1 LAVAVGLLVGLVPAG
16 AAPAYLYTP
25 DFVTRTWQSAEGMP
39 ENSATSI
46 AQTPDGYLWVG
57 TFSGLTRFDGTELEL
72 VTDPAE
78 HAYFGIAGVMKGN
91 GPEPPRDLSLA
102 AAPFLEGP
110 APEGPADLAGR
121 LATRLGH
128 AVRVGHAC
136 CKHIAVCVTH
146 AISQCLSVWVDHRHR
161 IRLVI

>member
-1 LAVAVGLLVGLVPAG
+1 MLRAGHPRQWACLGQARRAALGLAVAVGLLVGLVPAS

-72 VTDPAE
+72 ITDPAR
-78 HAYFGIAGVMKGN
+78 G
-91 GPEPPRDLSLA
+91 
-102 AAPFLEGP
+102 
-110 APEGPADLAGR
+110 
-121 LATRLGH
+121 
-128 AVRVGHAC
+128 
-136 CKHIAVCVTH
+136 
-146 AISQCLSVWVDHRHR
+146 
-161 IRLVI
+161 